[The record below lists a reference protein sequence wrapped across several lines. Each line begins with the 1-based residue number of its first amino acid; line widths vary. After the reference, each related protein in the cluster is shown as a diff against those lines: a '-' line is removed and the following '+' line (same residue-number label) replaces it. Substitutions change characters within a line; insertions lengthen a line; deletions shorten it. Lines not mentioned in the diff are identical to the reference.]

1 MSIAL
6 VALSLCVATFLYS
19 QYRSLKSV
27 DQPELPPW
35 LVPRKVGKERNTGGS
50 VRDASMYTQSV
61 RRGATVNGHYASGRT
76 MKETVHT
83 TGFTN
88 GVVEVFSIGSICTRI
103 CAAVVE
109 TIAPLTYD
117 GGNAQTEGQIW
128 YDGNVGGVGQMV
140 IDGGGAFST
149 FLNDMFV
156 YITALDGG
164 GANTDH
170 TITADGNE

>member
-19 QYRSLKSV
+19 QYRTLKSV

-61 RRGATVNGHYASGRT
+61 RRVATVNGHYASGRT

-103 CAAVVE
+103 CAAVV
-109 TIAPLTYD
+109 APIVYD
-117 GGNAQTEGQIW
+117 AGDSKTEGQIW
-128 YDGNVGGVGQMV
+128 YDGNLGGVGQMV

-149 FLNDMFV
+149 FLKDMFV

-164 GANTDH
+164 GANSENTNV
-170 TITADGNE
+170 TDGNM